1 MSASLVAQRRSY
13 SLLSRRGWPCHANV
27 LATTHRRGSTRNPG
41 GGSYWDQSIWSGGRA
56 LGTPT
61 FLSRGGGETI
71 CALPPRVGSLPS
83 LPFPVPL
90 AAAPP
95 RRLQPPLPP
104 GVQPRLPGGPG
115 RRQNPPGPAGAHLIE
130 DGIADD
136 AQRVETG
143 TADRRLGRQERL
155 EQRPVAIREVAGRE
169 QMRGVHAPA

>member
-41 GGSYWDQSIWSGGRA
+41 GGSYWDQSIWSGGRS

-90 AAAPP
+90 EAASHPARRPPGNRGRPPP
-95 RRLQPPLPP
+95 RTRTSTPSRSL
-104 GVQPRLPGGPG
+104 V
-115 RRQNPPGPAGAHLIE
+115 
-130 DGIADD
+130 
-136 AQRVETG
+136 
-143 TADRRLGRQERL
+143 
-155 EQRPVAIREVAGRE
+155 VAGCPTARTT
-169 QMRGVHAPA
+169 HP